1 MDTNCFK
8 RVLYVS
14 VLLCVVTVL
23 FPKKKKTTTHSI
35 SDLNT
40 LAKGHYNKELLLHDN
55 GHLKV
60 EGFDYKRQAGR

>member
-8 RVLYVS
+8 RVLCVS

-23 FPKKKKTTTHSI
+23 FPKKERK
-35 SDLNT
+35 NT
-40 LAKGHYNKELLLHDN
+40 LGKSHSNKKLPLHDD

-60 EGFDYKRQAGR
+60 DSKRQTGR